1 MQPAEEMSV
10 CFWRHGVTV
19 HMRIFVLETCR
30 AIQWWHESHSDTVYV
45 PKVGALSP
53 TFNGQTVMFVQT
65 VQHSPVELPPI
76 PTPVDNEKFHSM
88 LQQKSVQQ
96 DDISKHMSV
105 VSQMLDLT
113 DSTSD
118 NEINRTLAL
127 HRAKHKLRAFAAFQK
142 K

>member
-1 MQPAEEMSV
+1 MQPTEETSV

-19 HMRIFVLETCR
+19 HMRVFELETCR
-30 AIQWWHESHSDTVYV
+30 AIQWWHESQSGTVYV

-53 TFNGQTVMFVQT
+53 TFDGESVKFAQT

-76 PTPVDNEKFHSM
+76 PTPVDKEKFHSM
-88 LQQKSVQQ
+88 LQQKPAQQ
-96 DDISKHMSV
+96 DDILKHIEV

-113 DSTSD
+113 ESTSD
-118 NEINRTLAL
+118 NEINRKLAL
-127 HRAKHKLRAFAAFQK
+127 HRAKNKLRAFAAFHK

>member
-1 MQPAEEMSV
+1 MQPAEETSI

-19 HMRIFVLETCR
+19 HMRVFVLETCR
-30 AIQWWHESHSDTVYV
+30 AIQWWYEGQSDTVYV

-53 TFNGQTVMFVQT
+53 TFDGQSVNFAQT

-76 PTPVDNEKFHSM
+76 PTPVDKEKFHSM
-88 LQQKSVQQ
+88 LQQKPVQQ
-96 DDISKHMSV
+96 SDVSKHMTV

-113 DSTSD
+113 KSTSE
-118 NEINRTLAL
+118 NEINRKLAL
-127 HRAKHKLRAFAAFQK
+127 HRAKHKLKAFAAFQK